1 MTTDN
6 RDYLNRYRA
15 ILQREHRKQLTAGII
30 NTALASA
37 ALIGMIFSMAFQA
50 TGVGILCGFLFGYY
64 SALFNGIRVKLCYVK
79 DELKGIEEQLD
90 NEQ

>member
-1 MTTDN
+1 MTTDT
-6 RDYLNRYRA
+6 RDYLNRYRE
-15 ILQREHRKQLTAGII
+15 ILQQEHRKHMTAGII
-30 NTALASA
+30 NTVLASV
-37 ALIGMIFSMAFQA
+37 ALIFMIFSMAFQA
-50 TGVGILCGFLFGYY
+50 TGLGIMSGFLFGYY